1 MKIEEKFDNLI
12 FDIKDKAKLVDKFI
26 FDHLKY
32 DNNDKLSKLYE
43 SSFHY
48 IKSGGKRIRP
58 YLLIKSYQLFG
69 VNENL
74 ALPTAATIEMIHNFS
89 LIHDDIMDNSDFRR
103 NVEAVHKKYGLD
115 YGILSGDFLIFYA
128 LNFLITK
135 NINLGFN
142 KDKVLAINNK
152 IIETCIEIC
161 EGQALDLEFSKK
173 NTLPSKEEYFLM
185 VSKKTAALF
194 SSSCYLGGFIA
205 EVSYRDL
212 EKLSNYGKYIGISF
226 QIIDDLLGILGESE
240 KMGKPVGSD
249 IIEGKKTIPIILA
262 CEIGGENIKQKIISI
277 INLKNKKPKDISFI
291 VETMRDLSID
301 SKLKDLAK
309 RYSNMAINEISNL
322 EGDIEVK
329 KYLIELANFIVER
342 DF

>member
-1 MKIEEKFDNLI
+1 MEENFSHLI
-12 FDIKDKAKLVDKFI
+12 LDIKEKTKIIDKFI
-26 FDHLKY
+26 FDNINY
-32 DNNDKLSKLYE
+32 YNDKLKNLYE
-43 SSFHY
+43 ASFHY

-58 YLLIKSYQLFG
+58 YILIKSYELFA
-69 VNENL
+69 VNESVV
-74 ALPTAATIEMIHNFS
+74 LPTAATIEIIHNFS

-128 LNFLITK
+128 LNFLITQ

-142 KDKVLAINNK
+142 KDKVLTINKK

-185 VSKKTAALF
+185 VSKKTAALI

-205 EVSYRDL
+205 EASYKDL

-226 QIIDDLLGILGESE
+226 QIIDDLLGIFGEKE
-240 KMGKPVGSD
+240 KTGKPVGGD
-249 IIEGKKTIPIILA
+249 IIEGKKTLPIIIS
-262 CEIGGENIKQKIISI
+262 CEIGGEKIKQKLLSLL
-277 INLKNKKPKDISFI
+277 NLKNKKQ
-291 VETMRDLSID
+291 RDVSLMIKIMKELSID
-301 SKLKDLAK
+301 SKLRDLAK
-309 RYSNMAINEISNL
+309 KYSDMAINEINNID
-322 EGDIEVK
+322 GDIKAK
-329 KYLIELANFIVER
+329 KYLIELANFIVAR